1 MLSRGR
7 LAFIF
12 VSFLAVLL
20 VVSGTISARSNAESE
35 DGTDSPF
42 KYLSVFMDVFSLV
55 SKAYVDEPES
65 DRLMAGAFE
74 GTIDAL
80 DPFSLYIPGDY
91 VDSYRKARE
100 VGSRRSGL
108 VLLKERGV
116 AYVVAVE
123 VGSPAAEAG
132 VEMGDILSEI
142 NGLRTR
148 KTPLFELIGLLAGP
162 PGTEIHVER
171 LRQGQKKKLTFQLAD
186 YEPPSVVLEARRGV
200 PVLSIPAFFEGS
212 VVSVE
217 KSLETI
223 ARGADGLPGLEQA
236 GKLVIDLRGVAG
248 GDESA
253 AYRIA
258 GLFASGDLGALL
270 QRGEPL
276 ESFEGAEPRW
286 SGEVVLLTDRG
297 TQGAAEVFASVLHQ
311 ALDAQLVGSRT
322 FGHSGRH
329 VLVELSDGARL
340 QLTDA
345 FYTGPDRTPINE
357 SLEPDVRVRLWAG
370 GADDD
375 EMDDGMAD
383 DDPVLEAGLDAIL
396 DVAPDEELE
405 AAA

>member
-1 MLSRGR
+1 MLTRGR

-20 VVSGTISARSNAESE
+20 VVSGTISARSNADQE
-35 DGTDSPF
+35 DGADSPF

-55 SKAYVDEPES
+55 SKAYVDEPEG
-65 DRLMAGAFE
+65 DQLMAGAFE

-80 DPFSLYIPGDY
+80 DPFSLYIPGEY
-91 VDSYRKARE
+91 VEAYRSARE

-123 VGSPAAEAG
+123 EGSPAAEAG
-132 VEMGDILSEI
+132 LEMGDILSEI
-142 NGLRTR
+142 NGRRTR
-148 KTPLFELIGLLAGP
+148 KTPLFELVDMLAGE
-162 PGTEIHVER
+162 PGTAIEVER
-171 LRQGQKKKLTFQLAD
+171 LRQGQKKQLSFELAD

-200 PVLSIPAFFEGS
+200 PVLSIPAFFAGTVE
-212 VVSVE
+212 SVE
-217 KSLETI
+217 QSLATI
-223 ARGADGLPGLEQA
+223 AKGTDGLPDLAED

-248 GDESA
+248 GDEAS

-258 GLFASGDLGALL
+258 GLFVDGELGALL
-270 QRGEPL
+270 QRGEAL
-276 ESFEGAEPRW
+276 ESFSGTEPRW
-286 SGEVVLLTDRG
+286 QGEIALLTDRG

-311 ALDAQLVGSRT
+311 GLDAKLIGART

-357 SLEPDVRVRLWAG
+357 SLEPDVRVRLWDIAADEDE
-370 GADDD
+370 GA
-375 EMDDGMAD
+375 EET
-383 DDPVLEAGLDAIL
+383 DPVLEAGLDAL
-396 DVAPDEELE
+396 LNPPAEEE
-405 AAA
+405 REVTA

>member
-20 VVSGTISARSNAESE
+20 VVAGTISARSNAEQE

-55 SKAYVDEPES
+55 SKAYVDEPEGE
-65 DRLMAGAFE
+65 RLMAGAFE

-80 DPFSLYIPGDY
+80 DPFSLYIPEEY
-91 VDSYRKARE
+91 VETYRASRE
-100 VGSRRSGL
+100 IGSRRSGL

-123 VGSPAAEAG
+123 EGSPAASAG
-132 VEMGDILSEI
+132 LEMGDILSEI

-148 KTPLFELIGLLAGP
+148 STPLFSLIDLLAGE
-162 PGTEIHVER
+162 PGTRIEVER
-171 LRQGQKKKLTFQLAD
+171 LRQGQKKQLGFELAD
-186 YEPPSVVLEARRGV
+186 YDPPSVVLEARRGV
-200 PVLSIPAFFEGS
+200 PVLAIPAFFEGT
-212 VVSVE
+212 VASVE
-217 KSLETI
+217 QSLSTV
-223 ARGADGLPGLEQA
+223 ARGAQGLPGLQDT

-248 GDESA
+248 GDAAS

-258 GLFASGDLGALL
+258 GLFVSGELGALL
-270 QRGEPL
+270 QRGKAL
-276 ESFEGAEPRW
+276 ESFVGAAPKW
-286 SGEVVLLTDRG
+286 SGEVALLTDRG
-297 TQGAAEVFASVLHQ
+297 TQGAAEVFASILHQ
-311 ALDAQLVGSRT
+311 ATEAKLVGSRT

-345 FYTGPDRTPINE
+345 FYTGPDRSPINK
-357 SLEPDVRVRLWAG
+357 SLEPDVRVRQWLVEAETEG
-370 GADDD
+370 TDA
-375 EMDDGMAD
+375 ETS
-383 DDPVLEAGLDAIL
+383 DPVLEAGLDAL
-396 DVAPDEELE
+396 LEPAAEEERE